1 MSLKMHIRERGM
13 EMKKVYQI
21 LPVIAHGD
29 GVSQQAFELER
40 KLREIGYQCETY
52 AESIQGKQFKKKV
65 YAYHKLP
72 KTSDEDI
79 LLYHLSIGSHLV
91 DDLLKRKGRIV
102 VVYHNIT
109 PYGWFAKYDKTLER
123 LCKLGRSDMKK
134 LAARVEFCLA
144 DSQFNANELRE
155 AGYTCPISVLPI
167 IIDFDKW
174 KSPALKN
181 NADGSTIL
189 FTGRI
194 VPNKRVEAVIET
206 FYYLKRYFAPN
217 VKLEIVGTYQEDS
230 LYFQKLQRYIKRLEL
245 TDVFFKGHV
254 SEEELAE
261 TYENADVYLSLSG
274 HEGFC
279 IPILE
284 AMFFG
289 IPVVALDCGAVS
301 ETMNGAGVLVK
312 STDALL
318 LAGVIYDII
327 DSAVLREEII
337 EEQYK
342 RLEEYRQSLKN
353 EEWLNFFR

>member
-1 MSLKMHIRERGM
+1 M
-13 EMKKVYQI
+13 EKKKIYQI
-21 LPVIAHGD
+21 LPVVAHGD
-29 GVSQQAFELER
+29 GVSQQAFQLEC

-52 AESIQGKQFKKKV
+52 ADSVQGKQIKKKV
-65 YAYHKLP
+65 FSYHKLP

-91 DDLLKRKGRIV
+91 EDLLVRKGRIV

-123 LCKLGRSDMKK
+123 LCKQGRVDMKK
-134 LAARVEFCLA
+134 LAERVEFCLA
-144 DSQFNANELRE
+144 DSQYNANELRE

-167 IIDFDKW
+167 MINFDKW
-174 KSPALKN
+174 KHTAVTRSYHSCN
-181 NADGSTIL
+181 IL
-189 FTGRI
+189 FTGRV

-206 FYYLKRYFAPN
+206 FFYIKKYFNSNAR
-217 VKLEIVGTYQEDS
+217 LELVGTYQENS

-254 SEEELAE
+254 SEKELTEA
-261 TYENADVYLSLSG
+261 YERADVYLSLSG

-312 STDALL
+312 STDGLL
-318 LAGVIYDII
+318 IAGVICDII
-327 DSAVLREEII
+327 NSAVLKTEII

-342 RLEEYRQSLKN
+342 RLEEYSESLKN
-353 EEWLNFFR
+353 EEWLNLFR